1 MIRLFALLTLLAGAL
16 SAADD
21 SKPFLVRQPA
31 LNRTHIVF
39 QYARDLWSV
48 AREGGEA
55 RRLTTA
61 EGEESLPY
69 FSPDGQWIAFTGEY
83 DGNVDAFV
91 MPAAGGV
98 PRRLTWHPGPDT
110 VQGWTR
116 DGKRVLISS
125 NRNSYS
131 YFRRLFTLAMD
142 GVFPE
147 ELPLHQAQA
156 GSYSPDGAQIAYLPL
171 APAFGTWKRYRG
183 GRTTPIWIARLSDSS
198 IEKIPRDNSND
209 FNPMWVDHR
218 IFFLSDRSGPVTLF
232 SYDTKT
238 KRVAQVVPNTG
249 FDLKSASAGPDAIV
263 YEQFGSIWLLELK
276 TLKPRRVPIIVRGD
290 LPELRPRIER
300 VSTRI
305 TAAEIS
311 PTGARALFEAR
322 GEIFTVPAEKGD
334 VRNLTNTPG
343 VAERDPAWSPDGKW
357 IAYLSDES
365 GEYELH
371 LREHTGKGEVKKF
384 RLSEPPTYYYLA
396 AFSPD
401 SKKLAYTDKKLNV
414 SYLDI
419 DTGKTVKVDTD
430 RYDGPRRIRQVA
442 WSPDSKWLTYTKQL
456 RNSMRA
462 AFVYSLDTGKAH
474 QVTDGMSDAT
484 YPVFD
489 PDGKH
494 LCFLASTDVG
504 LTLGW
509 RDMSAMFRPVTQS
522 VYVAVL
528 RKDLPS
534 PLAPESDEEKSPEST
549 EPSQPSRDRE
559 PSRDRQ
565 GAVKPEPPK
574 PKPPEKVEVKIDF
587 DNLDQRIL
595 AMPIP
600 ARSYTGLAAGK
611 TGVLFLLEYPFQV
624 GIPEGPTGAT
634 LYKFELKT
642 RKTDKVLDGL
652 RQFALSAN
660 GEKALLRQA
669 ERWFIASTSA
679 PPKPGEGTLRL
690 DGMETRVEPM
700 TQWRQM
706 YREAWRLQRD
716 FFYDPNLHGVNLPVM
731 MKRYEPFLDN
741 LGSRS
746 DLNYLFSEMM
756 GEFTCSHLGVGGGL
770 QPEARRVQGGLLGAD
785 YSIENG
791 RYRFARIY
799 SGENWNPDA
808 RAPLTQPGVNVVAG
822 EYLLAVQGRELRATD
837 NLYSYFE
844 GTAGKQIVLKA
855 GPDPTG
861 KGARDVTV
869 TPVANEYRLRH
880 LAWIEGNRRKVDQL
894 SGGRLAYVHLPD
906 TAYGGYT
913 NFNRYYFAQVGK
925 QGAVMDER
933 FNAGGYQPDYV
944 IDYLK
949 RPLLHYRAMR
959 DGEDV
964 TGPLGAI
971 FGPKVMLINE
981 YAGSGGDTQ
990 PWYFRKAGV
999 GPLIG
1004 KRTWGGLVGGLGG
1017 WPLLM
1022 DGGVVSPPSVGF
1034 WDPDTNS
1041 WVAEN
1046 TGIAPDIEVEMDPKA
1061 VREGHDPQ
1069 LEKAVEVLLEALK
1082 KNPPPTHR
1090 RPPFPNYHAKP

>member
-1 MIRLFALLTLLAGAL
+1 MTRLLALVVLLAGACGG
-16 SAADD
+16 ADD
-21 SKPFLVRQPA
+21 TKPFLLRQPA

-39 QYARDLWSV
+39 HYAGDLWTV
-48 AREGGEA
+48 AREGGPA

-61 EGEESLPY
+61 PGQEGLPH
-69 FSPDGQWIAFTGEY
+69 FSPDGQWIVFTGEY
-83 DGNVDAFV
+83 DGNQDVFV
-91 MPAAGGV
+91 MPAGGGV
-98 PRRLTWHPGPDT
+98 PRRLTYHPGADT
-110 VQGWTR
+110 AVGWTR
-116 DGKRVLISS
+116 DGKSVLIRSG
-125 NRNSYS
+125 RASYAFFS
-131 YFRRLFTLAMD
+131 RLFTLPVD
-142 GVFPE
+142 GVFPA
-147 ELPLHQAQA
+147 ELPLPMAEE
-156 GSYSPDGAQIAYLPL
+156 GSYSPDSSQIAYVPL
-171 APAFGTWKRYRG
+171 ARAFGTWKRYRG
-183 GRTTPIWIARLSDSS
+183 GRTTPIWVARLADSS
-198 IEKIPRDNSND
+198 VERIPRENSND

-218 IFFLSDRSGPVTLF
+218 IFFLSDRNGPVTLF
-232 SYDTKT
+232 SYDTKAKT
-238 KRVAQVVPNTG
+238 VAQVIPNTG
-249 FDLKSASAGPDAIV
+249 LDIKSASAGPDAIV
-263 YEQFGSIWLLELK
+263 YEQFGSIWLLDLK
-276 TLKPRRVPIIVRGD
+276 TLKPRRVSVTVSGD

-300 VSTRI
+300 VSNRI
-305 TAAEIS
+305 TAARIS

-322 GEIFTVPAEKGD
+322 GEVFTVPAEKGD

-343 VAERDPAWSPDGKW
+343 VAERGPAWSPDGRS

-371 LREHTGKGEVKKF
+371 VREHTGQGEVRKF
-384 RLSEPPTYYYLA
+384 RLSEPPIYYYIA
-396 AFSPD
+396 AWSPD
-401 SKKLAYTDKKLNV
+401 SKKIAYTDKKLNLA
-414 SYLDI
+414 YLDL
-419 DTGKTVKVDTD
+419 DSGRTAKVDTD
-430 RYDGPRRIRQVA
+430 RYDGPRRISQVA

-456 RNSMRA
+456 RSHMRA
-462 AFVYSLDTGKAH
+462 VFVYSLETAKAH
-474 QVTDGMSDAT
+474 QITDGMSDSS

-489 PDGKH
+489 QDGKH
-494 LCFLASTDVG
+494 LYFLASTDVG

-509 RDMSAMFRPVTQS
+509 RDMSGMQRPVTQS

-534 PLAPESDEEKSPEST
+534 PLAPESDEEKAAE
-549 EPSQPSRDRE
+549 EKKE
-559 PSRDRQ
+559 E
-565 GAVKPEPPK
+565 AKKEEAKKPEAAK
-574 PKPPEKVEVKIDF
+574 PKPAEKVEVKIDLE
-587 DNLDQRIL
+587 NIDQRIL
-595 AMPIP
+595 ALPIP
-600 ARSYTGLAAGK
+600 ARSYAGLVAGK
-611 TGVLFLLEYPFQV
+611 TGVLFLVEDPFMV
-624 GIPEGPTGAT
+624 GTPEGPTGVT
-634 LYKFELKT
+634 VYKFELKT
-642 RKTDKVLDGL
+642 RKTDKLLDGV
-652 RQFALSAN
+652 RQFQLSAN
-660 GEKALLRQA
+660 GEKALIRQA
-669 ERWFIASTSA
+669 ERWFISSVAQ

-700 TQWRQM
+700 TEWRQM
-706 YREAWRLQRD
+706 YREAWRIERD

-741 LGSRS
+741 LGSRG

-756 GEFTCSHLGVGGGL
+756 GELTCSHLGVGGGS
-770 QPEARRVQGGLLGAD
+770 QPEVRRVVGGLLGAD
-785 YSIENG
+785 YTIESG
-791 RYRFARIY
+791 RYRFARVY

-837 NLYSYFE
+837 NLYSFFE
-844 GTAGKQIVLKA
+844 GTSAKQIVLKV
-855 GPDPTG
+855 GPDPAG

-869 TPVANEYRLRH
+869 TPVGSESRLRN
-880 LAWIEGNRRKVDQL
+880 LAWTEGNRRKVDQL

-933 FNAGGYQPDYV
+933 FNSGGLQPDYV

-964 TGPLGAI
+964 TGPIGAI

-1017 WPLLM
+1017 WPMLM
-1022 DGGVVSPPSVGF
+1022 DGGVVVPPSVGF
-1034 WDPDTNS
+1034 WDPDTNT

-1046 TGIAPDIEVEMDPKA
+1046 TGIAPDLEIEMDPRA

-1069 LEKAVEVLLEALK
+1069 LEKAVGVLLEALR
-1082 KNPPPTHR
+1082 KNPPPQHQ
-1090 RPPFPNYHAKP
+1090 RPPFPNYHAK